1 MKSFYNFK
9 NVKRRERYRI
19 MKEFFS
25 ITDDKYIFEIWDIT
39 TLVTVLNVAFVLMG
53 YSWAPLLGI
62 ANCILCIGINIHN
75 KAHVNNYVCQ
85 LALIILNVYFLT
97 L

>member
-1 MKSFYNFK
+1 MMKK
-9 NVKRRERYRI
+9 
-19 MKEFFS
+19 FFS
-25 ITDDKYIFEIWDIT
+25 ITEDKYIFEIWDIT
-39 TLVTVLNVAFVLMG
+39 TLITVLNVAFVLMG